1 MTETSVNPIVDACR
15 TSRVIAACG
24 TGGVGKTSIAAA
36 MGLLAA
42 RSGRR
47 AVVLTIDPARRLAD
61 AIGVA
66 DTIGNEPVCVDVGAP
81 GEFWIA
87 MLDVRATFDG
97 LVSSTA
103 SSPERARKI
112 IENSFYKSLSQ
123 SLSGTRDYMAAER
136 LHELVADDR
145 FDLVIVDT
153 PPSRNALDFLESPE
167 RLARFLRHPIVR
179 LLVAPGRGG
188 LRVASLAAQPV
199 LKIVSGIVGS
209 AALGG
214 AVDFLRAFEG
224 MEQEFTRRALE
235 VSSLLRGDDATFVVV
250 TGPRRDALREAEHF
264 VSELERLRIPLRA
277 IVANRMPP
285 RFIATD
291 TATGSEPADI
301 SVDGDIA
308 RRVLADLVED
318 AVRADDALGGFVN
331 GATAAHP
338 GVGSVRVDEMAHDIH
353 DMAAVSALADKLA
366 TGVARGVSQ

>member
-1 MTETSVNPIVDACR
+1 
-15 TSRVIAACG
+15 
-24 TGGVGKTSIAAA
+24 

-61 AIGVA
+61 AIGVS
-66 DTIGNEPVCVDVGAP
+66 DSIGNEPVRVAVDAP

-87 MLDVRATFDG
+87 MLDVRATFDN
-97 LVSSTA
+97 LVASTA
-103 SSPERARKI
+103 TSPERAQKI
-112 IENSFYKSLSQ
+112 IDNPFYKSLSQ

-136 LHELVADDR
+136 LYELVDDDR

-188 LRVASLAAQPV
+188 LRIASLAAQPV

-224 MEQEFTRRALE
+224 MEQEFTRRALD
-235 VSSLLRGDDATFVVV
+235 VSSLLRGDDSTFVVV

-264 VSELERLRIPLRA
+264 VSELGRLRIPLRA

-285 RFIATD
+285 RFTAADATSNGEKSD
-291 TATGSEPADI
+291 RSADI
-301 SVDGDIA
+301 ETA
-308 RRVLADLVED
+308 QRVLADLVDD
-318 AVRADDALGGFVN
+318 AVRADDAVAGFMT

-338 GVGSVRVDEMAHDIH
+338 GVESVRIDEMARDIH
-353 DMAAVSALADKLA
+353 DMAAVSALADRLEA
-366 TGVARGVSQ
+366 GVAGGGSQ